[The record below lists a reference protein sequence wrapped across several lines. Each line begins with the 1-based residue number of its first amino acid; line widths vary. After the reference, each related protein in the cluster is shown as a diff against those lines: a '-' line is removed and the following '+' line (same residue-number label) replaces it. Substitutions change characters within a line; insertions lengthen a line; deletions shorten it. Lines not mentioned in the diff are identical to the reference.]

1 MKLYQIS
8 VIGFICLIISTFVS
22 IAVGNIFLAILTLC
36 FFIKIYQKEIKFDVY
51 FKKQRSI
58 K

>member
-22 IAVGNIFLAILTLC
+22 IAVGNLFLAYFNSL
-36 FFIKIYQKEIKFDVY
+36 FFY
-51 FKKQRSI
+51 
-58 K
+58 